1 MPTLLSVNNYYY
13 PRGGAEVVFLE
24 HNKLFEHSGWQVVP
38 FAMHHPKNIETPWSE
53 YFVDEIEYGEQ
64 YNILGKL
71 RRVPKTVYSL
81 EARRNLSRLLTRA
94 MPDICHLH
102 NIYHHISPSILGL
115 LKRKGV
121 PVVLT
126 LHDLKLACPAYKM
139 LTHDGICERC
149 KGGRVYNVVV
159 HRCVKQSY
167 ALSML
172 VAIEAAVSTMLGSYK
187 KCVDRFIVPS
197 RFYINKFVEWGW
209 DRERF
214 EYVPNFIH
222 IGAFEPE
229 YRSGRSFVYFGRLG
243 PEKGVATLIKAA
255 AMAGVPLRI
264 VGTGPEESLLR
275 NSAARSGGDI
285 EFLGYL
291 SGAPLHDVVRSARA
305 VVLPSEWYE
314 NAPMS
319 VLEAYALGKPVIGA
333 SIGGI
338 PELIHEGKSGVTF
351 ESGSVEGLAA
361 VLAGF
366 SAYKDTQIS
375 DMGHYG
381 RSWMEKEFGEK
392 HYLGRMLEIYGE
404 LGVAGART

>member
-1 MPTLLSVNNYYY
+1 MPILLSVNNYYY

-24 HNKLFEHSGWQVVP
+24 HNKLFEHSGWQVIP

-71 RRVPKTVYSL
+71 RRVPKTIYSL

-94 MPDICHLH
+94 RPDICHLH

-115 LKRKGV
+115 LKRNGV

-167 ALSML
+167 ALSTL
-172 VAIEAAVSTMLGSYK
+172 VAIETILHSLLGSYSK
-187 KCVDRFIVPS
+187 YVDRFVVPS
-197 RFYINKFVEWGW
+197 RFHLEKMVEWGW
-209 DRERF
+209 DRSRF
-214 EYVPNFIH
+214 KYIPNFIDTH
-222 IGAFEPE
+222 SFSPE
-229 YRSGRSFVYFGRLG
+229 YRPGKTFVYFGRLNS
-243 PEKGVATLIKAA
+243 EKGVATLIKAA
-255 AMAGVPLRI
+255 AIAGAALQI
-264 VGTGPEESLLR
+264 VGVGPEEAALR
-275 NSAARSGGDI
+275 KLAENMKAKVD
-285 EFLGYL
+285 FLGYL
-291 SGAPLHDVVRSARA
+291 RGDALHEVVRLSRA
-305 VVLPSEWYE
+305 VVLPSELYE
-314 NAPMS
+314 NAPLTVM
-319 VLEAYALGKPVIGA
+319 EGYALGKPVIGA

-338 PELIHEGKSGVTF
+338 PELIHEGKSGATF

-361 VLAGF
+361 VLAEF

-375 DMGHYG
+375 DMGRYG
-381 RSWMEKEFGEK
+381 RSWMEREFSEK
-392 HYLGRMLEIYGE
+392 HYLGRMLEIYRE
-404 LGVAGART
+404 LGVAGARS